1 MIFFPVNLGK
11 WVLRNLFIGFIKE
24 QQRIRR
30 DLSSSQATPSPT
42 ESVGRGHEGV
52 PHSRTNA
59 NANAPPSSPT
69 RSNHRRKS
77 SSPEIFRRFPK
88 AFSINPTFS
97 SNVVICAPDMIP
109 TLPPTAAFPADS
121 RPAPLSAP
129 LSAPLIPIRPDEPTT
144 GSRGVRARAETMDS
158 GIANGRNAAAVA
170 SGGAGSRLSTGVP
183 VTISPSDY
191 FTSLTRRPKTPKS
204 PGGPV
209 FGTGGGQQQTAPD
222 EHSHQRNHGHGH
234 APVEGLRPVTPNAGL
249 MGRLK
254 SFGGKISGR
263 PASAAGSAGNM
274 VKVGGGRSGGAYVAV
289 TSTSS
294 STAAATMATTSTT
307 SDNRKKSGVS
317 VECFPLPSCVWR
329 IT

>member
-121 RPAPLSAP
+121 RPAP